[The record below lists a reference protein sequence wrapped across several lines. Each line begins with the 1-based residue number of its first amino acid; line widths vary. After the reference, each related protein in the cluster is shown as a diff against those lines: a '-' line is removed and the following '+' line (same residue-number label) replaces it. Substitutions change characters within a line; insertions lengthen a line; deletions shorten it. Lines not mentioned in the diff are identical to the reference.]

1 MAWNEPGKSGKDRD
15 PWGNKGNQ
23 GPPDLDEALRNIGN
37 RLGGIFGQGGGS
49 GGSSLSTIGIIVFL
63 VLAGLVW
70 AISGYYTIREA
81 EKGVVLRFGQ
91 FHELVDP
98 GLHWRPTF
106 IDDYFAVDVNNVNSM
121 PTSGFMLT
129 EDENLIRVEM
139 EVQYR
144 VSDPYDFLFNVTNPI
159 DSLRQSM
166 DAALRH
172 VVGHSTMDNVLSV
185 GREEV
190 RQATREELDRVT
202 VQYDLGIEVVG
213 VNFLP
218 ARPPEQVK
226 DAFDDAVAAQ
236 EDEQRF
242 INEARAY
249 SLELEPKARGRAKRM
264 LEEAEAYKDQ
274 SILKAQGEVARFN
287 QLLPQY
293 MAAPDV
299 TRQRL
304 YLETMERVYGRTSKI
319 LVDVEGNNSMFY
331 LPLDK
336 IMQQQQETGYRP
348 TSRESNSVVSTASSN
363 EQSRINRSTR
373 SSGRQGRD

>member
-23 GPPDLDEALRNIGN
+23 GPPDLDEALRNISN
-37 RLGGIFGQGGGS
+37 RLGGIFGGGGGS
-49 GGSSLSTIGIIVFL
+49 FSSIGITLLLLLAIV
-63 VLAGLVW
+63 VW
-70 AISGYYTIREA
+70 VISGFYTIREA

-91 FHELVDP
+91 FYELVDP
-98 GLHWRPTF
+98 GLHWRPAF
-106 IDDYFAVDVNNVNSM
+106 VDDYYAVDVNNVNSM

-172 VVGHSTMDNVLSV
+172 VVGHTTMDNVLSV
-185 GREEV
+185 GRETV
-190 RQATREELDRVT
+190 RAATREELERVLIPYNT
-202 VQYDLGIEVVG
+202 GLEVVG

-249 SLELEPKARGRAKRM
+249 ALELEPKARGRAKRM

-293 MAAPDV
+293 IAAPEV

-304 YLETMERVYGRTSKI
+304 YLEAMERVYSRTSKI

-336 IMQQQQETGYRP
+336 LMQQHQDSGYRP
-348 TSRESNSVVSTASSN
+348 SSRDTKSVIPSSSGN
-363 EQSRINRSTR
+363 DPSRINRSSR
-373 SSGRQGRD
+373 SSSRQGRD